1 MKILC
6 QSSAY
11 HNLLPWTDRFSLLKN
26 HFYPFVKLYLPLKI
40 EAATAMSEEFD
51 NLDVLYLPL
60 KIEAA
65 TASLHVVIAQRGLYL
80 PLKIEAATAIKM
92 EFILC

>member
-1 MKILC
+1 
-6 QSSAY
+6 
-11 HNLLPWTDRFSLLKN
+11 
-26 HFYPFVKLYLPLKI
+26 
-40 EAATAMSEEFD
+40 MSEEFD